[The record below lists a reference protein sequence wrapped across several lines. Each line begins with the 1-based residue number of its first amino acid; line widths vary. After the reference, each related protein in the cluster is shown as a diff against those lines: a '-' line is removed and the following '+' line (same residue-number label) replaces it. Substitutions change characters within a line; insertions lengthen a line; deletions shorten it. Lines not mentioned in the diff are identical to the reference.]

1 VRASAVLQ
9 ERAFLGEVEPEPAVE
24 AATKRG
30 PIGRFAASIKD
41 PIGALVEKDLALLRR
56 EPVVRSL
63 LINGA
68 MYPVMWLVIGAY
80 SFRAGDP
87 EQFAKFAPLAGLLAY
102 PLLLMEMALLMNL
115 LGIEGGGAVHALL
128 LPVPRRVLLLGKDVA
143 FLLAF
148 GTLNAAFVVVVT
160 VAAWIVTGR
169 SSSVECLGYCVL
181 GAVEAYCALA
191 VGLGI
196 GNLISIVSPV
206 RLAVKDRRAIRQQ
219 MSGRDGCARSLASI
233 LSVFGLLA
241 LCAPIAALF
250 HLPYAWKFIP
260 NSDPAPGWVVFL
272 TVPVGA
278 LVSFGAMYLGAQL
291 GGMVLG
297 AREEDVAAR
306 LTKSEE

>member
-1 VRASAVLQ
+1 
-9 ERAFLGEVEPEPAVE
+9 
-24 AATKRG
+24 
-30 PIGRFAASIKD
+30 
-41 PIGALVEKDLALLRR
+41 
-56 EPVVRSL
+56 
-63 LINGA
+63 
-68 MYPVMWLVIGAY
+68 
-80 SFRAGDP
+80 
-87 EQFAKFAPLAGLLAY
+87 
-102 PLLLMEMALLMNL
+102 MEMGLLMNL

-143 FLLAF
+143 HLLAF

-160 VAAWIVTGR
+160 AAAWIVTKSGPF
-169 SSSVECLGYCVL
+169 VGCVPWCLL
-181 GAVEAYCALA
+181 GALESYCALA
-191 VGLGI
+191 VGLAI

-219 MSGRDGCARSLASI
+219 MTGRDGCARSLASI

-250 HLPYAWKFIP
+250 HLPYAWQFIP
-260 NSDPAPGWVVFL
+260 HSDPAPGWVVFA

-278 LVSFGAMYLGAQL
+278 LVSFGAMVLGAQL
-291 GGMVLG
+291 GGMLLT